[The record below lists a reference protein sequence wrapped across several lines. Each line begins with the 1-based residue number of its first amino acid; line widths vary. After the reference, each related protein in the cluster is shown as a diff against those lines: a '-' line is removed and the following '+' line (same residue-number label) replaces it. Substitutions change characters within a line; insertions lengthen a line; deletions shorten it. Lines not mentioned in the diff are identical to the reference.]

1 MAVCHAC
8 KKRYLWRGLNR
19 RLAVPEYRSMTG
31 FWPWVGVQVCDG
43 CLEGYERNFLERL
56 RLLAPDVLEN
66 DEPIVGEVCLACGT
80 LAPGDGGP
88 WQEAS
93 KWAGPDGRAVRR
105 ARFRLCPAHRQ
116 AVYIEGVV
124 AATNLADES
133 RMRAVLGELPTV
145 GGELLERVEHWRPE
159 DGRGPPGAEAF
170 VEGMNRHE
178 TAAKA
183 LDFWQGRPEGLV
195 AKAAWLGPVRKEYR
209 MRYRLDLVRE
219 DDAGRRDAFSI
230 IRLGDDRF
238 AAYRTAQPS
247 GS

>member
-31 FWPWVGVQVCDG
+31 FWPWVGVRVCDG

-66 DEPIVGEVCLACGT
+66 DEPIVGEVCLVCGT
-80 LAPGDGGP
+80 LAPSGG
-88 WQEAS
+88 WHEAS
-93 KWAGPDGRAVRR
+93 KWTAPDGRPARR
-105 ARFRLCPAHRQ
+105 ARFRLCPAHRRV
-116 AVYIEGVV
+116 AYVDGIVV
-124 AATNLADES
+124 TTSLADES
-133 RMRAVLGELPTV
+133 RFGAVLGELPTV
-145 GGELLERVEHWRPE
+145 GGDLLARVEHWRPE
-159 DGRGPPGAEAF
+159 DGRGPPGTDAF
-170 VEGMNRHE
+170 AADRNLRE
-178 TAAKA
+178 TARQA
-183 LDFWQGRPEGLV
+183 LDFWQGRPEGLI

-219 DDAGRRDAFSI
+219 DDAGRRETFSVV
-230 IRLGDDRF
+230 RLGDDRF

-247 GS
+247 GG